1 MLDAGK
7 LATFRAVAELGSL
20 SAAARACS
28 LTQPAVSR
36 QVAVLEAQLGTAL
49 LDRSRRGVTPTAAG
63 RALAARAAD
72 IERGLAEAEEEVA
85 ALAGRIAGHVRLGS
99 FFTAFAQLTPELEAR
114 AERDLPG
121 VTVAHVLA
129 DRPAALAGIARGE
142 LDAAV
147 VYAVPGTPP
156 AATPAGVRLLPLWS
170 DPPRVLLPAAHPL
183 AARAGVRL
191 ADLAGATWIRAHDGS
206 AADLL
211 DRVAAPRAV
220 LLAGRGDE
228 PVEGQ
233 VHVAAGAG
241 VMLAWALN
249 VLLDPER
256 IAVRPLLDA
265 PPRAV
270 EAALPAR
277 PTAAARAVAGVLA
290 GLRA

>member
-20 SAAARACS
+20 SAAARARA

-49 LDRSRRGVTPTAAG
+49 LHRSRRGVTPTAAG
-63 RALAARAAD
+63 RVLAAHAAE
-72 IERGLAEAEEEVA
+72 IERRLAAAQEEVA
-85 ALAGRIAGHVRLGS
+85 ALAGRIEGQVRLGS

-114 AERDLPG
+114 AERALPG
-121 VTVAHVLA
+121 VSFAHVLA
-129 DRPAALAGIARGE
+129 DRAAALGGVARGE

-147 VYAVPGTPP
+147 VYAVPGAPH
-156 AATPAGVRLLPLWS
+156 AAAPAGVELLALWS
-170 DPPRVLLPAAHPL
+170 DPARVLLPAAHPL
-183 AARAGVRL
+183 AARPAVRV
-191 ADLAGATWIRAHDGS
+191 ADLAGVTWIRAHEGS

-211 DRVAAPRAV
+211 DRVAAPRDV

-233 VHVAAGAG
+233 VYVAAGAG

-265 PPRAV
+265 PPRAL